1 MENNLKKLEKIINEI
16 ENSNSA
22 NDFIDSV
29 NQYQDG
35 IKILDKCKKFLK
47 IKNLSTVE
55 DTLKDDK
62 EDENIN
68 LNILVNKIEKKMEKL
83 SFHKKNINIDDD
95 LSKLNELNIEIN
107 KCKKILSQ
115 SKLEINQ
122 VILESDKSYSVK
134 KFE

>member
-1 MENNLKKLEKIINEI
+1 MENNFIKLEKIINEI

-55 DTLKDDK
+55 YTLKDDK